1 MLQWEVE
8 TKYFQIF
15 SLVEGFIHQHDQYGN
30 LVPGLYEFDVEV
42 IENGTNLIIP
52 VTDIQFRQ
60 VGLGI
65 QLFSFTL
72 TEPGDFK
79 LMIYHKEQ
87 NNSISTMPFHFT
99 VYIGTLATMFA
110 ATYISWF
117 LSFYA
122 YYASHINKLL

>member
-1 MLQWEVE
+1 M
-8 TKYFQIF
+8 
-15 SLVEGFIHQHDQYGN
+15 VEGFIHQHDQYGN

-65 QLFSFTL
+65 QLFSFSL
-72 TEPGDFK
+72 MEPGDFK

-99 VYIGTLATMFA
+99 VYIGNLATMFA
-110 ATYISWF
+110 ATYISPF
-117 LSFYA
+117 LSFTLIMLFSYQQI
-122 YYASHINKLL
+122 SLKF